1 MTDFIEELA
10 ERTTGRGWVGA
21 PSLWELIQRRSAR
34 TPDAVLAR
42 EDTGRQMTYAEYRR
56 ACLVAA
62 AGLWTDF
69 AVGEGTSV
77 SWELPTWIESLVL
90 VGALSRLGARQNPL
104 IPIYRSREVV
114 FITEQSEASRL
125 LTPT

>member
-21 PSLWELIQRRSAR
+21 PSLWELIERRSAR

-42 EDTGRQMTYAEYRR
+42 EDTGRQMTYTDYRQS
-56 ACLVAA
+56 CLVAA

-69 AVGEGTSV
+69 SVGEGTSV

-90 VGALSRLGARQNPL
+90 VGALARLGARQHPL
-104 IPIYRSREVV
+104 IPIYRGRDAGLT
-114 FITEQSEASRL
+114 TEQSEAPHC
-125 LTPT
+125 T